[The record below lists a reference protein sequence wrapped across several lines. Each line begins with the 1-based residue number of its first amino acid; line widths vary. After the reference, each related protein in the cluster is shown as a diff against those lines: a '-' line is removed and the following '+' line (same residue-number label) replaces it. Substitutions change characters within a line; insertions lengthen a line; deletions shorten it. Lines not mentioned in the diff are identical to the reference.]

1 MPLTDSWPILKTG
14 VWLYA
19 GSVPVAVRVLHSA
32 EHWGT
37 GDWEDEEEMRNG
49 KQEECYFVAY
59 EKAGAPGKYSNLVPN
74 LPTLDEAIAFVEA
87 KFPGIKWQ
95 SQERLP

>member
-1 MPLTDSWPILKTG
+1 MSITDGWPILKTG

-19 GSVPVAVRVLHSA
+19 GSVPVAVRVLHSE

-37 GDWEDEEEMRNG
+37 GDWEEEEEIRDG

-59 EKAGAPGKYSNLVPN
+59 EMAGAPGKFPNLVPN
-74 LPTLDEAIAFVEA
+74 LPTLDEAIAFVEE
-87 KFPGIKWQ
+87 KFPGIKWE
-95 SQERLP
+95 SPGRLP